1 MFDKFKRVI
10 SLYRSD
16 SFRFAKSAKA
26 GTIDMGKVKA
36 CDLRKVTFGEKLAL
50 IDKVAEL
57 ESSVQADRYIVVYA
71 DGYSQKPNNIPFK
84 SLCVV
89 DKSVPLGS
97 LKRGD
102 TVLLRLTGVGEIE
115 AYKMRMFTS
124 IEGENILSIKFDK
137 RGTPSETASSHL
149 SNHYIGKLVYKLAA

>member
-1 MFDKFKRVI
+1 MLDKFKRII

-26 GTIDMGKVKA
+26 GTIDMQNVRP
-36 CDLRKVTFGEKLAL
+36 CDLRKITFGEKLAL
-50 IDKVAEL
+50 IDKVADL
-57 ESSVQADRYIVVYA
+57 EDSVRADRYMVVYA

-89 DKSVPLGS
+89 DRTVSLDS

-102 TVLLRLTGVGEIE
+102 TVLLQLTGVGDVE

-124 IEGENILSIKFDK
+124 IEGEDILSIKFDK
-137 RGTPSETASSHL
+137 RGTPSEKASSH
-149 SNHYIGKLVYKLAA
+149 SKKRYIGKLVYKLAV